1 MSRKIREKD
10 LSTPIIITSAHGE
23 SETLLEAIDIGV
35 NGYILK
41 PIDKDK
47 LFNTITMFAKSIVL
61 EKELKQKNKQLM
73 VKSKN
78 ASLWE
83 LIQNIS
89 HQWRQPL
96 SVISTAAST
105 MQLKN
110 EMGILELESIDKF
123 TTDIVNTA
131 QYLSDTIDMFRDNFV
146 STDEFKVQFKLVD
159 IFKNIQTM
167 LQSKLDDFNIK
178 IILDINENIEI
189 ESLKKLFSQAI
200 LNLILN
206 SIDKFEESDI
216 EEKYIFI
223 TLKKDEDILSLIV
236 KDNAGGIDD
245 DIIDT
250 IFEPYTTTHH
260 KTQGKGLGLHT
271 VYIIIVDILEKN
283 ITVVNEEFEYEGKAY
298 KGASFLIELK

>member
-1 MSRKIREKD
+1 MDINILKKINLLYVEDDESIRNVLVRGIQRRVLNLEVAVDGEDGFEKYKSFKPDIIVTDIKMPKMSGLEMSRKIREKD

-61 EKELKQKNKQLM
+61 ERELEQKNKQLM
-73 VKSKN
+73 IKSKN
-78 ASLWE
+78 ASLGE

-96 SVISTAAST
+96 SLISTTAST

-223 TLKKDEDILSLIV
+223 DRKS
-236 KDNAGGIDD
+236 
-245 DIIDT
+245 
-250 IFEPYTTTHH
+250 
-260 KTQGKGLGLHT
+260 
-271 VYIIIVDILEKN
+271 
-283 ITVVNEEFEYEGKAY
+283 VV
-298 KGASFLIELK
+298 